1 MRLCVSK
8 SFSIGTVRWHESSI
22 IRKCACFGSFLRSLE
37 KYDYAHDYDYAMIC
51 INATNTERSNRD
63 AQEVLLQA
71 RNNDI
76 YHEIV
81 NRAFADH
88 SAGLSRKESTG

>member
-1 MRLCVSK
+1 
-8 SFSIGTVRWHESSI
+8 
-22 IRKCACFGSFLRSLE
+22 LE